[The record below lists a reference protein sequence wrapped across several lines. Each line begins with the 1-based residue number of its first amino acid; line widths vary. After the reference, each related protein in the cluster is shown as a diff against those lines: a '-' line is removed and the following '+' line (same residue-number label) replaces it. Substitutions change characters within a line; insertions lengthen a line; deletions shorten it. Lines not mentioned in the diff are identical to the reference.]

1 VTAASLTPRAVARE
15 FESLLDAGAE
25 IKPAG
30 EARNDP
36 GALLEEG
43 YVPRLKIE
51 LFGTRFFLTR
61 ARKNPAVRFFV
72 AYVVPP
78 SGDRAPRRIYPR
90 IFYKDLSLVWRVGS
104 HLVAT
109 DDEFWI
115 GKGAVE
121 RWNRNG
127 YEHLRSVEST
137 TDLPLEMQTALE
149 AASHGQRRLRI
160 DERALFLVL
169 RNSPQGRVEPYRD
182 FTIPR
187 DRATERPEG
196 RIHGGKRVAWF
207 SRKNDPMSL
216 RFARGF
222 APDFERGIVEQSRSS
237 SRLYGGRL
245 HRFRILSENRRIQ
258 YLFFA
263 GPRHSWI
270 VPPQAMTTELSS
282 YGVRVVDVRADED
295 LFVPGF
301 EYHYMDDDRDPPER
315 VSQIPEGFAGAQAD
329 FDPTRAD
336 ASAWLDGLPVLREF
350 RTRVLKKGV
359 GPGPTPDR
367 FTSR

>member
-1 VTAASLTPRAVARE
+1 MQVPDSVTPCPMTPRAVARE
-15 FESLLDAGAE
+15 FDALLEAGAE
-25 IKPAG
+25 MKPAG

-36 GALLEEG
+36 GVLLESG

-51 LFGTRFFLTR
+51 LFGTRFYLAR

-78 SGDRAPRRIYPR
+78 ASGRSSIKIYPR
-90 IFYKDLSLVWRVGS
+90 IFYKDLSLAWRVGS
-104 HLVAT
+104 HLVAN

-137 TDLPLEMQTALE
+137 TDLPLEIQTALE
-149 AASHGQRRLRI
+149 STSHRQRRLRT

-169 RNSPQGRVEPYRD
+169 RNAPHGRIEPYRD
-182 FTIPR
+182 FTAPR
-187 DRATERPEG
+187 DLAAERPGG
-196 RIHGGKRVAWF
+196 RIHGGRRVARF
-207 SRKNDPMSL
+207 TRTNDPSSL

-222 APDFERGIVEQSRSS
+222 EPDFDDGIVEESCSS
-237 SRLYGGRL
+237 SRLYGGPLR
-245 HRFRILSENRRIQ
+245 RFRILSGNRRIQ

-263 GPRHSWI
+263 APRHTWI
-270 VPPQAMTTELSS
+270 VPPQATTTELSS
-282 YGVRVVDVRADED
+282 YGVRVVDVKADED
-295 LFVPGF
+295 LFVPGY
-301 EYHYMDDDRDPPER
+301 EYHYVDDERDPPEL
-315 VSQIPEGFAGAQAD
+315 VSQIPQGFAGAQTD

-336 ASAWLDGLPVLREF
+336 ASAWLDRLPVVREF
-350 RTRVLKKGV
+350 RRRVLNGKRG
-359 GPGPTPDR
+359 
-367 FTSR
+367 SR